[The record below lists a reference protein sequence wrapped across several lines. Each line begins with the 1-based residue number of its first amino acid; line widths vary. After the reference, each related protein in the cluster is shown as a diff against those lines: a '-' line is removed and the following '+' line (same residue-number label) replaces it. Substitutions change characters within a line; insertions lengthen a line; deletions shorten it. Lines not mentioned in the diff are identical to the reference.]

1 MKKSPWTTFLCLII
15 ILQLVANIIL
25 WMLMFADRSQEELV
39 SYTTKDGEYSLQFV
53 LIGNNWIFGDDDVKV
68 HVINNGAEHSED
80 KFYFRIL
87 FNNDLTWSALST
99 LRFEE
104 TDNGVNFYVTQGER
118 DGETKYIVLWDNVF
132 PIKV

>member
-15 ILQLVANIIL
+15 ILQLVANVIL
-25 WMLMFADRSQEELV
+25 WMLTISAREREQIEFFMTAN
-39 SYTTKDGEYSLQFV
+39 GMYSLSFV
-53 LIGNNWIFGDDDVKV
+53 EVGNPWPFGSNEVEV
-68 HVINNGAEHSED
+68 HAIKNTPEHYNNRV
-80 KFYFRIL
+80 YFQITFL
-87 FNNDLTWSALST
+87 NTNDWSALST

-104 TDNGVNFYVTQGER
+104 TDNGVNFYVTQGES